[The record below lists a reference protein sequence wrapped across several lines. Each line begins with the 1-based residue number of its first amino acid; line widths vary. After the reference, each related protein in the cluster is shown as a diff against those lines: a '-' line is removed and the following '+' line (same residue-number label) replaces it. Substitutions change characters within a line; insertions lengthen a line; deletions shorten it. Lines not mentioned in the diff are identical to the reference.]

1 MSVLESS
8 GGAAER
14 DSRWAVDPYPDYV
27 AQVNRSIAFSGAE
40 QSFFTRGKAKRL
52 LEILRRR
59 GCEPAQMRLLDIGC
73 GVGLIHQH
81 IAGEF
86 AELVGADVAHDALK
100 TARRN
105 NPSVN
110 YREQID
116 QQLPVDA

>member
-1 MSVLESS
+1 MSAIDRYS
-8 GGAAER
+8 AASR
-14 DSRWAVDPYPDYV
+14 ASSRWAVDPYPDYV

-86 AELVGADVAHDALK
+86 AELVGA
-100 TARRN
+100 TS
-105 NPSVN
+105 PTT
-110 YREQID
+110 
-116 QQLPVDA
+116 P